1 MPQYYR
7 KKESQEERRE
17 EIQTSVNKYLLTVR
31 TSDYSTMIFI
41 GGLDS
46 WCISAQVIHAEPI
59 ASLSQIVYDEACSL
73 SGRYKRG
80 IDTQHVLALTLSYI
94 HNTFPHITQIAF
106 DDYSQRSCDE
116 RQRIDLASFYY
127 VFYGATWYMAKMGAT
142 FQNKSDD
149 DTFVRQT
156 RRFQELKTSWED
168 FDKYVTTAHPLPVAT
183 MKQLF
188 DESSTWQ
195 LFFNKLKER
204 VDIGDLCFYM
214 APWIDTFVTTMT
226 GLCFRTM
233 KMVMPVPN
241 PALEQV
247 DSQSN
252 SNSIRGRFE
261 GEKGGLDELINY
273 ILIRFLFYLN

>member
-247 DSQSN
+247 AYTTKVFVQHG
-252 SNSIRGRFE
+252 GRYTRKQRKRCNW
-261 GEKGGLDELINY
+261 GDLQ
-273 ILIRFLFYLN
+273 